1 MAGNQGLR
9 LTSTGAFLKQSD
21 APDFCSGLLC
31 FENMPKR
38 EFFVAPSMWHT
49 VTPFLSSG
57 CMMNTEERLIDL
69 EIRLSRQDDLVDTLN
84 TQVYR
89 QQKKIDELEALC
101 AAMAGRIRELAV
113 MASQKNT
120 VLDERP
126 PHY

>member
-1 MAGNQGLR
+1 
-9 LTSTGAFLKQSD
+9 
-21 APDFCSGLLC
+21 
-31 FENMPKR
+31 
-38 EFFVAPSMWHT
+38 
-49 VTPFLSSG
+49 
-57 CMMNTEERLIDL
+57 MMNTEERLIDF

-120 VLDERP
+120 VVDERP